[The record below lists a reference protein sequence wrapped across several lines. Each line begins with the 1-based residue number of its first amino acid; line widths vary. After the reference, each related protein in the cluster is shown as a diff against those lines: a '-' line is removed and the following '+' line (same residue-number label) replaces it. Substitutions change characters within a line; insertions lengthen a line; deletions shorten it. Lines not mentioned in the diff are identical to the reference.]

1 MKAPTADP
9 TPSSEENPK
18 PKRTNSLNSSID
30 KAPNTNSHPSNT
42 VRTSSRD
49 QKLDKHR
56 YHQTSISIPK
66 KSSSLL
72 KSPLASIEFPRRIRL
87 TSIEQLRQSV
97 DDQGDEELTNLIRK
111 FVYVGTIDDQTSLIQ
126 YETELYLIHT
136 RILSEELFY
145 QLFIYHFGNFG
156 TIHLNES
163 DEAPNVEVRSIL
175 LGKRKANSRLLL
187 GFDSF
192 GDGG

>member
-1 MKAPTADP
+1 MKAPTADS
-9 TPSSEENPK
+9 TPSSEGEK

-30 KAPNTNSHPSNT
+30 KVPNTNSHPSNT

-56 YHQTSISIPK
+56 YHQTSLSIPK
-66 KSSSLL
+66 KSSTASSSSLL
-72 KSPLASIEFPRRIRL
+72 KSPLAAIEFPRQIRL
-87 TSIEQLRQSV
+87 SSIEQLRQAV
-97 DDQGDEELTNLIRK
+97 DDQCDEELTNLIRN

-136 RILSEELFY
+136 RVLSEELFY

-156 TIHLNES
+156 TVDLNES

-175 LGKRKANSRLLL
+175 SERGT
-187 GFDSF
+187 
-192 GDGG
+192 